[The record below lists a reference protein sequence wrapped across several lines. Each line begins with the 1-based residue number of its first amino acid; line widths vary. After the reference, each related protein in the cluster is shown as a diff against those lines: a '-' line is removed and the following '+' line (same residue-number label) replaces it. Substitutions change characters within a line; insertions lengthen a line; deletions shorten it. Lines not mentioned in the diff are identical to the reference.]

1 MLNELFVR
9 YPCLV
14 SCQAEIQ
21 HAADALIV
29 CYQNGGKVMACGN
42 GGSCADADHI
52 VGELMKGFL
61 KKRPLSDNLKQ
72 SMKEKSPSLDDML
85 LSRLQQGLPALS
97 LCSFAALNTAFCN
110 DADPELIYGQ
120 AVLGMGKPKDVLI
133 CISTSGNA
141 KNVFAA
147 AKIAK
152 ALGITVIGLTG
163 HGGGRLNEIAD
174 ICIRVPETDTYK
186 IQELHL
192 PVYHYLCAATEA
204 HFFPE

>member
-97 LCSFAALNTAFCN
+97 LCSLAALNTAFCN
-110 DADPELIYGQ
+110 DCF
-120 AVLGMGKPKDVLI
+120 VCCI
-133 CISTSGNA
+133 CFHDDFWN
-141 KNVFAA
+141 KNC
-147 AKIAK
+147 KQSK
-152 ALGITVIGLTG
+152 YCCKRNCNSKHQCYSLL
-163 HGGGRLNEIAD
+163 
-174 ICIRVPETDTYK
+174 
-186 IQELHL
+186 
-192 PVYHYLCAATEA
+192 
-204 HFFPE
+204 